1 MATPCWPHAYLEHIG
16 SVTKKLNPLKLHL
29 KKFCHTTT
37 VGGRAILMTY
47 LNSMWKNTLEI

>member
-1 MATPCWPHAYLEHIG
+1 MATLCWPHAYLEQTG

-29 KKFCHTTT
+29 KKFGHTTT

-47 LNSMWKNTLEI
+47 LNSMWKYT